1 MGKGEKEGSGQV
13 GRRGK
18 VGEWESWERED
29 REGNWKVERER
40 GRLRGR
46 VKNRD

>member
-18 VGEWESWERED
+18 VGNGKVGKGKIGRET
-29 REGNWKVERER
+29 
-40 GRLRGR
+40 GRLRG
-46 VKNRD
+46 KEEG